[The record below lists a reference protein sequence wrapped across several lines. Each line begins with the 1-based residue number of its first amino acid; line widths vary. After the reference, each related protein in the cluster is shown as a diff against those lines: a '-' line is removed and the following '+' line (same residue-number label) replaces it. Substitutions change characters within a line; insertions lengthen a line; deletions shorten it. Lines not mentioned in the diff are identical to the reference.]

1 MKRVV
6 SIERN
11 ITIKEAAKIM
21 SKMNI
26 GSLVLVKKD
35 KAIGILTERDI
46 IKNISSLKKK
56 IFSIISKKLIDIEL
70 NQNIEDAAEL
80 MLDHPHLIRLE
91 SRPSNIE
98 GAGEITIRQLVRNA
112 LRMRPDRIIVG
123 ECRGPEALDMLQAM
137 NTGHPG
143 SLTTLHANS
152 PVDGLR
158 RLETMVLMAEVG
170 LPLRAIREQISS
182 AIDVIVHLARDGKQ
196 RVLHSIVEVC
206 HLEGEIIATRS
217 IYKRGEDNVT
227 NS

>member
-1 MKRVV
+1 MIRVKDLMKRVV

-80 MLDHPHLIRLE
+80 MARHKIKRLLVTEKGKLIG
-91 SRPSNIE
+91 I
-98 GAGEITIRQLVRNA
+98 ITA
-112 LRMRPDRIIVG
+112 TDII
-123 ECRGPEALDMLQAM
+123 
-137 NTGHPG
+137 
-143 SLTTLHANS
+143 ANS
-152 PVDGLR
+152 D
-158 RLETMVLMAEVG
+158 VLNE
-170 LPLRAIREQISS
+170 
-182 AIDVIVHLARDGKQ
+182 
-196 RVLHSIVEVC
+196 
-206 HLEGEIIATRS
+206 
-217 IYKRGEDNVT
+217 
-227 NS
+227 NSFL